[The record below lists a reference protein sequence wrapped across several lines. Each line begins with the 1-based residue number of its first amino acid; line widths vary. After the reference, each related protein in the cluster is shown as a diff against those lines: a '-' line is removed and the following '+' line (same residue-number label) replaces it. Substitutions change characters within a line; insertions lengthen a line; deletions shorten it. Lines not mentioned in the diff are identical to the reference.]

1 MAAHKELRKKLIL
14 AKKQKQNRP
23 VPNWIRYR
31 TGNTIKEWFYTEG
44 SKAKVFKAK
53 FHGKGVAMKYIP
65 LDKVKDYYQYRA
77 SSYGCDEFYWQEKFS
92 EPLELR

>member
-31 TGNTIKEWFYTEG
+31 TGNTIKERRFLIILKWDICKIG
-44 SKAKVFKAK
+44 
-53 FHGKGVAMKYIP
+53 
-65 LDKVKDYYQYRA
+65 
-77 SSYGCDEFYWQEKFS
+77 
-92 EPLELR
+92 LE